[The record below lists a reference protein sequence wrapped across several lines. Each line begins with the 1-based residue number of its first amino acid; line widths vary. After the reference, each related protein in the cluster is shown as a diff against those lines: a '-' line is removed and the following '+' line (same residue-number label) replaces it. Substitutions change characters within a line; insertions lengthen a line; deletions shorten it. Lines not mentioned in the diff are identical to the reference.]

1 MSGKNISDLKIISF
15 FNTLLGFF
23 SAILTIFSFYGVDK
37 NSNVYIWA
45 LRVFVFGVAIVV
57 FCKRCAISKNLLVYI
72 LNKTVPKCNIE
83 IYDKNVTY
91 ECKENDTYSF
101 VSSFFIKVIGDVPI
115 NSYKDRI
122 KWTAGTI
129 ENIFPIVKGQK
140 IKFDEEPEAHKLIDK
155 QEFVISFENNKNITK
170 SDAPYKV
177 GFKIPNLID
186 KQHIAKS
193 MLSVGIYNVTKNLT
207 LRVEFNKKM
216 HPIKVRGLKYAHFID
231 KIPYDTMELEVNYD
245 DIHDKKYVEFP
256 ISTPI
261 YGGLYS
267 IDWELED

>member
-1 MSGKNISDLKIISF
+1 MASKNISDLKIISF
-15 FNTLLGFF
+15 FNVILGFF
-23 SAILTIFSFYGVDK
+23 SAILTILSFYGVDK
-37 NSNVYIWA
+37 NSSVYIWIIR
-45 LRVFVFGVAIVV
+45 LVVLGCAIIV
-57 FCKRCAISKNLLVYI
+57 FCNRCAISKYFLVHI

-83 IYDKNVTY
+83 IHNKYVTY

-101 VSSFFIKVIGDVPI
+101 VSSFLIKVIGDVPI
-115 NSYKDRI
+115 DSYKDRI

-129 ENIFPIVKGQK
+129 ETILPIVKGQK

-155 QEFVISFENNKNITK
+155 QEFSIRFENNKNISK
-170 SDAPYKV
+170 NDAPYKV

-186 KQHIAKS
+186 KQHMAKS
-193 MLSVGIYNVTKNLT
+193 VLNVGIYNVTKNLT

-216 HPIKVRGLKYAHFID
+216 HPINVRGLKYAHFID
-231 KIPYDTMELEVNYD
+231 KTPYDTIELEVIND
-245 DIHDKKYVEFP
+245 DVHDKKYVEFQIP
-256 ISTPI
+256 TPI